1 MLRDYCNFVG
11 MKTQIQGVQDATA
24 AWNSEKRLQMFGVI
38 PHHRR
43 DTVTG
48 LHSQFRQGIGK
59 PPGPAMEFAVAGAM
73 TDLSGFRETI
83 STRGKILPARSRMVG
98 SVNGKSIIVPRIRVL
113 GQGRS
118 LAHPTIKQDQPSAAD
133 MLVPTC

>member
-1 MLRDYCNFVG
+1 MLERGILMESFVNRQEHVINYQDAVACMLRDYCNFVG

-43 DTVTG
+43 DTVTR

-59 PPGPAMEFAVAGAM
+59 PPGPAMEFAVAGAS
-73 TDLSGFRETI
+73 DGLVRLS
-83 STRGKILPARSRMVG
+83 
-98 SVNGKSIIVPRIRVL
+98 
-113 GQGRS
+113 
-118 LAHPTIKQDQPSAAD
+118 
-133 MLVPTC
+133 